1 MTAFTRV
8 ESRAVVLAVDSIDT
22 DQIIPARYLR
32 TVSRVGL
39 GDHLFHDWRYDAEG
53 RPIADFVLNR
63 PEARG
68 AAILVGGLNFGCGS
82 SREHAAWALGEFGF
96 RVVIALSFA
105 DIFRQNALKN
115 GIVPVV
121 VPPDA
126 HAELLARLARD
137 PAAVVTVDLVSR
149 SVTLPGGASVVFPI
163 DAFARECLLNGVD
176 DLGYVL
182 AQEERITAYERQ
194 HPPSLDA
201 RSG

>member
-39 GDHLFHDWRYDAEG
+39 GDHLFHDWRYDADG

-82 SREHAAWALGEFGF
+82 SREHAAWALGEYGF
-96 RVVIALSFA
+96 RAVIALSFA

-126 HAELLARLARD
+126 HAELVAQLARD
-137 PAAVVTVDLVSR
+137 PAAAVIVDLVSR
-149 SVTLPGGASVVFPI
+149 SVTLPGGASVGFPI

-176 DLGYVL
+176 ELGYVL
-182 AQEERITAYERQ
+182 AQEERITAYEQQ
-194 HPPSLDA
+194 HPPRFDTC
-201 RSG
+201 RG